1 MLLKYNLPETA
12 RYLGYKRGAKP
23 SEVICELIDEA
34 YDELCKIVDPKY
46 IFMEYDFS
54 QTENSIVVKG
64 VEFKSRKL
72 LNHLKGSTSV
82 VLMAA
87 TLGQNVD
94 NLISEYSKTDVAMA
108 AVIQAVSS
116 SLIENFCDII
126 CDSLKEE
133 LKGIHRSRFSP
144 GYGDLD
150 LVYQKEFF
158 NLLPVAEILNV
169 SLNDGFMMTPT
180 KTVTAFI
187 GINKSPQSC

>member
-72 LNHLKGSTSV
+72 LNPQRLNFRCAPGSHFR
-82 VLMAA
+82 AKC
-87 TLGQNVD
+87 G
-94 NLISEYSKTDVAMA
+94 
-108 AVIQAVSS
+108 
-116 SLIENFCDII
+116 
-126 CDSLKEE
+126 
-133 LKGIHRSRFSP
+133 
-144 GYGDLD
+144 
-150 LVYQKEFF
+150 
-158 NLLPVAEILNV
+158 
-169 SLNDGFMMTPT
+169 
-180 KTVTAFI
+180 
-187 GINKSPQSC
+187 